1 MEEKIPNPPQ
11 ATYILSV
18 STSIRKQMKDEVGK
32 KIQCHPTAHQAFH
45 FSLIVE
51 STNRAAMSEYL
62 AVMRPLP
69 SGNRAYEYLERTAVV
84 TRDGTNIDINTPVLE
99 FDNDGSLFLRL
110 LDFEP
115 ARSVKVVVTR
125 YI

>member
-1 MEEKIPNPPQ
+1 MEGKIPNPPQ
-11 ATYILSV
+11 GTYSLTV
-18 STSIRKQMKDEVGK
+18 STSIKKQMKDETGK
-32 KIQCHPTAHQAFH
+32 EIERHPTEHQAFH

-51 STNRAAMSEYL
+51 YTNRAAMSEYL
-62 AVMRPLP
+62 AVMRPEP

-99 FDNDGSLFLRL
+99 FDSDGKLFLSL
-110 LDFEP
+110 LNFEP
-115 ARSVKVVVTR
+115 ARSVKIVVTR